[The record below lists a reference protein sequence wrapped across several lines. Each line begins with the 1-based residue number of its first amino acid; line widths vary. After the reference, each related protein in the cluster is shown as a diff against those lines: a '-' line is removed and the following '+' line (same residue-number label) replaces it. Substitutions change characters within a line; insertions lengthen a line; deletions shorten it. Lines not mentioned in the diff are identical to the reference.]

1 MKILVDLDLLKDISY
16 TLTMYGIPY
25 PLLDE
30 IIKESK
36 TYTASNSCNC
46 GKENNHHI
54 VIGKTGEKLED
65 VDYGL

>member
-1 MKILVDLDLLKDISY
+1 MKILVDLDLLEDISD

-30 IIKESK
+30 IIKES
-36 TYTASNSCNC
+36 NPCNCGC

-54 VIGKTGEKLED
+54 IIGKVGEKLED
-65 VDYGL
+65 VKHGL

>member
-30 IIKESK
+30 IIADKAIKKHE
-36 TYTASNSCNC
+36 ANR
-46 GKENNHHI
+46 I
-54 VIGKTGEKLED
+54 VSQSLHSTEHPEPQ
-65 VDYGL
+65 GLP